1 MPCPACYC
9 NCAPETVP
17 VTVNNN
23 EYTVVIDGDTVTWYD
38 EHFALGGPSVV
49 GGVQFFTANEIAV
62 PAQVILF
69 INNLP
74 VPSDAYAVAGDR
86 LSVSLSLGTLAAG
99 DDLRI
104 RYLGKAV

>member
-1 MPCPACYC
+1 MSCPACYC

-23 EYTVVIDGDTVTWYD
+23 AYTVVIDGDTVTWYD
-38 EHFALGGPSVV
+38 EHFVTADSTGGL
-49 GGVQFFTANEIAV
+49 GVQFFTANEIAV
-62 PAQVILF
+62 PKQVILF

-74 VPSDAYAVAGDR
+74 VPSDAYTVAADR